1 MANTIKCN
9 NSNSKSV
16 YFFPNGG
23 NMNDIMVFAQQDGEY
38 WFSIGKGYK
47 TIANAKRAAIKAMAK
62 MGYTFD
68 DKEMQKLS
76 IA

>member
-1 MANTIKCN
+1 MTNIIKCD
-9 NSNSKSV
+9 NSNNKSV

-23 NMNDIMVFAQQDGEY
+23 NMNDILVFAQQDGEY
-38 WFSIGKGYK
+38 WFTIGKGYK

-68 DKEMQKLS
+68 VEEMKMLA